1 MVNLQSSKKQ
11 VRIGYRNFLINRS
24 YKSSIKRLLK
34 KYRILA
40 RKFVLNKDSLIYENL
55 RDLVSKLYSRIDKAV
70 KKKVF
75 HANKGARQKSR
86 ITKVFKTLSL

>member
-1 MVNLQSSKKQ
+1 MVNLQSGKKQ

-34 KYRILA
+34 KYRVLA
-40 RKFVLNKDSLIYENL
+40 RRFVLNKDSAMYEGL
-55 RDLVSKLYSRIDKAV
+55 KDLVSKLYSRIDKAV

-75 HANKGARQKSR
+75 HANKCARQKSR
-86 ITKVFKTLSL
+86 ITKVFKALSI

>member
-1 MVNLQSSKKQ
+1 MVNLQSGKKQ

-40 RKFVLNKDSLIYENL
+40 RKFVLNKDSFIYESL

-86 ITKVFKTLSL
+86 ITKVFKALSI

>member
-1 MVNLQSSKKQ
+1 MVNLQSGKKQ

-34 KYRILA
+34 KYRVLA
-40 RKFVLNKDSLIYENL
+40 RRFVLNKDSAMYEGL
-55 RDLVSKLYSRIDKAV
+55 KDLVSKLYSRIDKAV

-86 ITKVFKTLSL
+86 ITKVFKALSI

>member
-1 MVNLQSSKKQ
+1 MVNLQSGKKQ
-11 VRIGYRNFLINRS
+11 VRIGHRNFLINRS

-34 KYRILA
+34 KYRVLV
-40 RKFVLNKDSLIYENL
+40 RKFVINKESNVYENL
-55 RDLVSKLYSRIDKAV
+55 KELVSKLYSRIDKAV

>member
-1 MVNLQSSKKQ
+1 MVNLQSGKKQ

-55 RDLVSKLYSRIDKAV
+55 KDLVSKLYSRIDKAV

-86 ITKVFKTLSL
+86 ITKVFKALSL

>member
-1 MVNLQSSKKQ
+1 MVNLHSGKKQ

-34 KYRILA
+34 KYRVLA
-40 RKFVLNKDSLIYENL
+40 RRFTVNKDSGTYENL
-55 RDLVSKLYSRIDKAV
+55 QGLVSKLYSRIDKAV

-75 HANKGARQKSR
+75 HSNKGARQKSR
-86 ITKVFKTLSL
+86 ITKVFKSLSI